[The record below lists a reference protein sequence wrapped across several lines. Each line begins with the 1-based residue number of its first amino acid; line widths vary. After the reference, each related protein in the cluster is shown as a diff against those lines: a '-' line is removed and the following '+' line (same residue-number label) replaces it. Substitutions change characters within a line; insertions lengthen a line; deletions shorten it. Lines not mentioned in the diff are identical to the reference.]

1 MIAEAGKDAPRPTNP
16 ALLAPVFRERLRAA
30 MRIPL
35 VEAAFPTPWTG
46 AARRVLP
53 SPSPNVTATA
63 IWGPVLAW
71 CVLELLAEVVDASQT
86 ERVALDLFDRL
97 RLREPFARAFEVLG
111 FEGQA
116 AWRVAARIKVALLRG
131 AGVGAEAEEE
141 AEANMGAEEMRA
153 DRGDFGG

>member
-1 MIAEAGKDAPRPTNP
+1 MSTLLITHPACLDHLTPAGHPERPERLRAALKAYGSRVVAEAGRDAPRPTNP

-53 SPSPNVTATA
+53 SPSPYVTATA

-71 CVLELLAEVVDASQT
+71 CVLELLAEAVDASQT

-97 RLREPFARAFEVLG
+97 RLREPCQTG
-111 FEGQA
+111 F
-116 AWRVAARIKVALLRG
+116 RDTR
-131 AGVGAEAEEE
+131 
-141 AEANMGAEEMRA
+141 
-153 DRGDFGG
+153 